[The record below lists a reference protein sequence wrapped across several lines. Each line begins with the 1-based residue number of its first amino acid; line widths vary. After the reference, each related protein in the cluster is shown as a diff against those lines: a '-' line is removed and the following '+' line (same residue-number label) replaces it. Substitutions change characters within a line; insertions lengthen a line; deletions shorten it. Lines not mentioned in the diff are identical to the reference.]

1 MKRLTVVVACLS
13 LFWLIPGKAGIM
25 ANMTRIIYHQ
35 GDKERSVLL
44 ANTNKYPVIV
54 QSWVDHG
61 EADPQAET
69 PFVVL
74 ASIFHLPAQ
83 KIQAIRM
90 VYNGDHLPDDRES
103 VFWLNL
109 YEIPPNLH
117 QQALNQ
123 NNAKVSLAMNTQLKL
138 FYRPKKLADFP
149 AKLADKITFTLQ
161 QKDQEWVLICKNSS
175 PFHISFSQ
183 IVFDS
188 QHQRYP
194 IKQQMDMMT
203 PPFSEHIYRF
213 EQPFSQHNGQIIFS
227 YLNDAG
233 FSVREV
239 TTLQTP

>member
-1 MKRLTVVVACLS
+1 MVKQIHKQKHL
-13 LFWLIPGKAGIM
+13 
-25 ANMTRIIYHQ
+25 
-35 GDKERSVLL
+35 
-44 ANTNKYPVIV
+44 
-54 QSWVDHG
+54 
-61 EADPQAET
+61 
-69 PFVVL
+69 FVVF

-83 KIQAIRM
+83 KVQAIRI
-90 VYNGDHLPDDRES
+90 VYNGDHLQDDREL

-117 QQALNQ
+117 HQTLNQ

-149 AKLADKITFTLQ
+149 AKLADRITVILQ
-161 QKDQEWVLICKNSS
+161 QKDQEWVLICKNSLPS
-175 PFHISFSQ
+175 HISFSQ

-188 QHQRYP
+188 QHQCYP
-194 IKQQMDMMT
+194 IKQQMDMIT
-203 PPFSEHIYRF
+203 SPFSEHTYRF
-213 EQPFSQHNGQIIFS
+213 EQAFSQHNGQIIFS